1 MVFLELY
8 TLPNATSGIDAIA
21 VQTLTAVPSFTPLLL
36 FFIFMLV
43 FLTGTARQK
52 ARTGNADFPQWS
64 VVASI
69 STLMASLVLSTI
81 SGLIQTD
88 YLVIVVV
95 VTILSGVWFF
105 LDQKQSEV

>member
-1 MVFLELY
+1 MSLY
-8 TLPNATSGIDAIA
+8 DLPNATSGIDAMV
-21 VQTLTAVPSFTPLLL
+21 VQTLTSVPSFTPLLL
-36 FFIFMLV
+36 FFVFFLV

-69 STLMASLVLSTI
+69 STLMVALILSTI
-81 SGLIQTD
+81 TGLIQLD

-95 VTILSGVWFF
+95 VTIFSGVWFF

>member
-1 MVFLELY
+1 MSLY
-8 TLPNATSGIDAIA
+8 DLPNATSGIDAIV
-21 VQTLTAVPSFTPLLL
+21 VQTLTSVPSFTPLLL
-36 FFIFMLV
+36 FFVFFLV

-69 STLMASLVLSTI
+69 STLMVALILSTI
-81 SGLIQTD
+81 TGLIQLD

-95 VTILSGVWFF
+95 VTIFSGVWFF